1 MDYTIRR
8 TYSITSSSRERQK
21 DNRTNTFPSCLSE
34 KRDIASYSGLQSM
47 EKRRKMDSY
56 SHENKAL
63 VFPTSRPEPRCH
75 NRGGDVARGRG
86 GGGGQEGKGREIP
99 NTLLRRTHE
108 RRTTINSLRCD
119 HGRAAARGRRTMATT
134 TPTRKRSDARN
145 CKIHLGVRSR
155 ITSQYQSD
163 P

>member
-75 NRGGDVARGRG
+75 NRGGDVAREGGGAEGKRGREERFRIPYYGGRTRGERRSIPSAATTAVRRRG
-86 GGGGQEGKGREIP
+86 GGGRW
-99 NTLLRRTHE
+99 RRPHRRGNDQTHGTVKSISASE
-108 RRTTINSLRCD
+108 A
-119 HGRAAARGRRTMATT
+119 G
-134 TPTRKRSDARN
+134 
-145 CKIHLGVRSR
+145 
-155 ITSQYQSD
+155 
-163 P
+163 